1 MDHVYDSDIFIQ
13 KVTREQLKQAVL
25 TQGTFTVI
33 CIFSQVFVHYNF
45 RQNIYIIITEI
56 VCKKDGGK

>member
-13 KVTREQLKQAVL
+13 KVTREQLPVSA
-25 TQGTFTVI
+25 QGTFAVI

-45 RQNIYIIITEI
+45 GQKIYIIITEI
-56 VCKKDGGK
+56 LSIKDGGK